1 MSINTDDLDI
11 VNVKECSICK
21 QTKKLQEFHN
31 LKHGKCGKHSNCK
44 ECRKQY
50 RKQLKYEKPKDGK
63 MKCMKCNTFK
73 EVSEYYRD
81 RSSSTGLQ
89 TYCKSCL
96 KESIYESQSKLEGF
110 ISKLLTGLTKQLE
123 KKKLLK
129 DLQITKQDILDIYQE
144 QKKECALCRELL
156 TYYTGPVLTSDRY
169 ESRFNI
175 TIAKKDNLK
184 PYIKDNIYLLG
195 QDIYSMKGNLSDM
208 EFKRLCALITDKD
221 RNIDRDRNIDNEPV
235 KNI

>member
-1 MSINTDDLDI
+1 MSITTDNLDI
-11 VNVKECSICK
+11 VNVKECTICK
-21 QTKKLQEFHN
+21 QTKSLQDFHN
-31 LKHGKCGKHSNCK
+31 LKHGKYGKHSNCK
-44 ECRKQY
+44 ACRNQY
-50 RKQLKYEKPKDGK
+50 RKQLKYDKPLGGR

-73 EVSEYYRD
+73 EVDEYYRD

-96 KESIYESQSKLEGF
+96 KENIYESQSKLEGF
-110 ISKLLTGLTKQLE
+110 ISKLLTGLSKQLE
-123 KKKLLK
+123 KKKLLI
-129 DLQITKQDILDIYQE
+129 DLQITKKELLDIYQE
-144 QKKECALCRELL
+144 QKKECALSGELL
-156 TYYTGPVLTSDRY
+156 TYYTGPVLTDDRY

-195 QDIYSMKGNLSDM
+195 QDIHRMKGNLSDM
-208 EFKRLCALITDKD
+208 EFKRLCLLISGK
-221 RNIDRDRNIDNEPV
+221 NNPGI